1 MTRRFMF
8 ALTCGPLLLS
18 AKNKPA
24 AETPLDRMIRESTA
38 ESRVTP
44 GASPGSLW
52 SPAAPLGDLATD
64 LRPRRV
70 NDIVTVVVVDHASA
84 VARGTVRSARSSQA
98 SGGINALAGTP
109 PFGSRLPNLLN
120 LGSESS
126 LDGEGETSRETVLS
140 TTLTA
145 RVTHVLPNGLL
156 AVEGSKSVRV
166 NSEMQTIVVR
176 GLLRPFDVSPVNTVL
191 SDQLAAL
198 EIAVNGR
205 GVVADAVRRP
215 NFLYRL
221 LLGILPF

>member
-1 MTRRFMF
+1 MTSRFMLV
-8 ALTCGPLLLS
+8 LTCLPMLLP
-18 AKNKPA
+18 AKGKPA
-24 AETPLDRMIRESTA
+24 PETPLDRIIRESAA
-38 ESRVTP
+38 ESWANP
-44 GASPGSLW
+44 GASSGSLW
-52 SPAAPLGDLATD
+52 SPSAPLGDLATD

-70 NDIVTVVVVDHASA
+70 NDIVTVVVLDRASA
-84 VARGTVRSARSSQA
+84 VARGTVKSARSSEA
-98 SGGINALAGTP
+98 SSGINAIAGAP

-120 LGSESS
+120 LGSETS
-126 LDGEGETSRETVLS
+126 LEGEGETTRETVLS

-156 AVEGSKSVRV
+156 AVEGSKSVRI
-166 NSEMQTIVVR
+166 NSEVQTIVIR
-176 GLLRPFDVSPVNTVL
+176 GLLRPFDVSPGNTVL